1 MAQIAD
7 ERGAPGRRAGRF
19 MAVSRAPAEETAGLA
34 HVATVSFLA
43 SRATPPIGFFVALA
57 GGVALARVGQL
68 RGARWGY
75 GASVGAMLQTVA
87 IIGPVRFGV
96 PLTQALTAP
105 LLGTLEARA
114 VGPRVQIAVCAAI
127 RMVQNALTS
136 GFVILVLTGLDVYLD
151 SWDTIAGVIPLLPE
165 GRTAAWVA
173 TIGGLVLW
181 AVFASVVQ
189 VLVYRRGLHTWP
201 RPGEEEGLHVAPVR
215 EEPLAHG
222 GRFDPRAV
230 ALAAAIAFGLLVA
243 SFDWALLAAVAAW
256 LGLAA
261 LVARGDREVVPLG
274 VLLAGV
280 LGVVIGVVALLGGQ
294 APGDALA
301 RAARAALLVL
311 VATWLRAAAGTAGL
325 REVSRRGLTRVR
337 RAPAASEAARVMSD
351 LGSGRELAPSARA
364 AAAALRTIPPRLVPV
379 LDTVLG
385 WVATE
390 ARRYRPPPVDEHPPL
405 RARAGDVALVA
416 LALAPLA
423 ALVA

>member
-1 MAQIAD
+1 
-7 ERGAPGRRAGRF
+7 
-19 MAVSRAPAEETAGLA
+19 
-34 HVATVSFLA
+34 
-43 SRATPPIGFFVALA
+43 
-57 GGVALARVGQL
+57 
-68 RGARWGY
+68 
-75 GASVGAMLQTVA
+75 
-87 IIGPVRFGV
+87 
-96 PLTQALTAP
+96 
-105 LLGTLEARA
+105 
-114 VGPRVQIAVCAAI
+114 
-127 RMVQNALTS
+127 MVQNALMS
-136 GFVILVLTGLDVYLD
+136 AFVVLVLTGLDVYLD
-151 SWDTIAGVIPLLPE
+151 SYDTIAGVIPLLPE
-165 GRTAAWVA
+165 GRTAAWVV
-173 TIGGLVLW
+173 TIGGLVFW

-189 VLVYRRGLHTWP
+189 VLVYRRGLQTWP

-256 LGLAA
+256 LVLAA
-261 LVARGDREVVPLG
+261 LAARGDREVVPLG
-274 VLLAGV
+274 VLLAAV
-280 LGVVIGVVALLGGQ
+280 LGAVIGVVALLGGQ
-294 APGDALA
+294 APDDALA

-325 REVSRRGLTRVR
+325 REVSRRGLARVR

-390 ARRYRPPPVDEHPPL
+390 ARRYRAPAVDEHPPL
-405 RARAGDVALVA
+405 RARPGDVALVA

-423 ALVA
+423 VLVA